1 MWDQQAV
8 IDAGDEEF
16 LNGKTWTINNF
27 VSRWVYMT
35 SDGGSSVEWNVKD
48 IQSLLKPQYRIV
60 DSVNESDDEWSV
72 DAPEEWGLE
81 PLTVGDTITP
91 NMWKDIDKLK
101 YRFQELGVESPTD
114 VLIKKIQCWD
124 TGLENDCVVRL
135 VLKNPPLS
143 LNGRP
148 HDNHIDVRI
157 NANDNVTLFT
167 PTTGSMVDWVLQ
179 LQFIQK

>member
-1 MWDQQAV
+1 
-8 IDAGDEEF
+8 
-16 LNGKTWTINNF
+16 
-27 VSRWVYMT
+27 MT

-114 VLIKKIQCWD
+114 VLIKKIQCSD
-124 TGLENDCVVRL
+124 ECIVRL

-143 LNGRP
+143 LK
-148 HDNHIDVRI
+148 RI
-157 NANDNVTLFT
+157 LKKSYYDSFGS
-167 PTTGSMVDWVLQ
+167 PTYKSGWFNWFEWINIEELNNNLTSQYKVFPEDSPELN
-179 LQFIQK
+179 